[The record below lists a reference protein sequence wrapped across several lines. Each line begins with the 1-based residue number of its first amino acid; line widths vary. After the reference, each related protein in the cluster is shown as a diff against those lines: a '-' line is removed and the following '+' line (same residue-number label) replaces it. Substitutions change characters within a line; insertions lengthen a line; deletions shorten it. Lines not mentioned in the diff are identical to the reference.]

1 MIKATKSQYLKLARE
16 LKKKILNT
24 PGEYK
29 VYLNRRRVVSDKQV
43 YYTLFI
49 FDSSGFYF
57 LVGDLGTEAGNLF
70 DCREEFVGLNNLLI
84 HFTGTTST
92 LSKVKVDIPMLASW
106 IEAYYILEAYSLND
120 KSGYYSS
127 LQKRIKYD
135 FISFLKKDNDER

>member
-1 MIKATKSQYLKLARE
+1 MIKATKSQYLKVARE

-29 VYLNRRRVVSDKQV
+29 AYLNKRVVSDKQV

-49 FDSSGFYF
+49 FDSSGKFYF
-57 LVGDLGTEAGNLF
+57 LVGDLGSEEGNLF
-70 DCREEFVGLNNLLI
+70 DWREEFVGLNNLLI
-84 HFTGTTST
+84 HFTGTIST

-127 LQKRIKYD
+127 LQKQIKYN
-135 FISFLKKDNDER
+135 FISFLKEANNER